1 VIWVAK
7 SKIQNG
13 MTLFSAKSIG
23 LYSLAIGSAIGF
35 FNIVTSYGEANIKAP
50 LLVTGNYLITSPNL
64 PDCFQQKQL
73 ILKIQ
78 QSGIYLNGSIATASQ
93 IGSNNNETRPTFS
106 GRLQDR
112 QLELSGRV
120 PPDIC
125 PQGSQLKITSTI
137 AKIGVTD
144 TKKPLEPALDRQLQ
158 GQLWLTNL
166 SNQTGKP
173 IAFTGILQPST
184 QSAESH

>member
-1 VIWVAK
+1 LLGEHAK
-7 SKIQNG
+7 SKTE

-64 PDCFQQKQL
+64 PDCLQQKQL

-78 QSGIYLNGSIATASQ
+78 QSGIYLNASIATDRQ
-93 IGSNNNETRPTFS
+93 IGGNNNETRPTFS

-112 QLELSGRV
+112 QLELSGSV
-120 PPDIC
+120 STDIC
-125 PQGSQLKITSTI
+125 PQGSQLKITSSI
-137 AKIGVTD
+137 AQIGVAD

-158 GQLWLTNL
+158 GQLWLTNPP
-166 SNQTGKP
+166 NQTGKP

-184 QSAESH
+184 RSTGSH

>member
-1 VIWVAK
+1 
-7 SKIQNG
+7 

-23 LYSLAIGSAIGF
+23 LYSLAIALAIGF
-35 FNIVTSYGEANIKAP
+35 FNIITSYGEANVKAP

-78 QSGIYLNGSIATASQ
+78 QSGIYLNGSIATTSQ
-93 IGSNNNETRPTFS
+93 MSGNNNEARPTFS

-112 QLELSGRV
+112 QLELNGRV
-120 PPDIC
+120 STDIC
-125 PQGSQLKITSTI
+125 PQGSQLKITGTI

-158 GQLWLTNL
+158 GQLWLTN
-166 SNQTGKP
+166 SANQTGKS
-173 IAFTGILQPST
+173 IAFIGILQPST
-184 QSAESH
+184 RSAGSH